1 MVKNYIV
8 LNAEIFLVLL
18 ENPTAILLENS
29 KIFEEKKDAI
39 CIGLLYFLRALSKLV
54 VRLSFNLV
62 EKEKQL

>member
-39 CIGLLYFLRALSKLV
+39 RIGLLYFLKALSKLV